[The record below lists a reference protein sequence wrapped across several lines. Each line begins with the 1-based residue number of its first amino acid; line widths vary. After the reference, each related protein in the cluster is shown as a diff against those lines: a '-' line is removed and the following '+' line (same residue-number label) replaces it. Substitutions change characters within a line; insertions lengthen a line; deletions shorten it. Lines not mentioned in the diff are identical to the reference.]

1 MPLGAESSVFRF
13 VTGAPD
19 RLALLRG
26 QISRVRPEFP
36 RLFSLPFCMVA
47 VKFAAFPNP
56 VGFCFV
62 AIETRAGSLGEM
74 CVFVSAG
81 GGGVVE
87 VVENQ
92 SWVVALGAE

>member
-36 RLFSLPFCMVA
+36 RLFSLRSVWLLSSLLLFQTLLA
-47 VKFAAFPNP
+47 FA
-56 VGFCFV
+56 
-62 AIETRAGSLGEM
+62 L
-74 CVFVSAG
+74 
-81 GGGVVE
+81 
-87 VVENQ
+87 
-92 SWVVALGAE
+92 LL